1 MKISVFFLLF
11 FSFFSVAQTSFR
23 FLAFGDMPYFLP
35 EDNLRMDNVI
45 EEINRIKPQF
55 SLFVGDFK
63 SSRTICS
70 NEIYLSVL
78 SQLQKS
84 ITPLIYTPGDNEWT
98 DCHRYGDTVFNPEE
112 RLSYLRTIFFPKQ
125 ESLGIQKMVLTCQ
138 ATVLGYKKFVENY
151 YWQTNKVS
159 FATFHIVGSN
169 NNLQS
174 IEKIVSTEY
183 EERNQAN
190 LYWLKELFNKAKIN
204 KDIGV
209 VIVTHADMFT
219 PDKGSTGF
227 DSFLSLLREEA
238 LKFDKPILLI
248 NGDSHKYLIDKPL
261 KDSRG
266 KTILHFTRL
275 QVFGESDM
283 HVVEILVNPAHS
295 DLFEIKPHIVKN
307 N

>member
-1 MKISVFFLLF
+1 
-11 FSFFSVAQTSFR
+11 
-23 FLAFGDMPYFLP
+23 MPYFLP

-63 SSRTICS
+63 SCRTICS

-78 SQLQKS
+78 SQLQNS
-84 ITPLIYTPGDNEWT
+84 ITPIIYTPGDNEWT
-98 DCHRYGDTVFNPEE
+98 DCHRYVDTVFNPEE

-125 ESLGIQKMVLTCQ
+125 ESLGNQKMVLTCQ
-138 ATVLGYKKFVENY
+138 ATVPGYKKFVENY

-169 NNLQS
+169 NNLQLL
-174 IEKIVSTEY
+174 EEFVPTEY
-183 EERNQAN
+183 EERNRAN
-190 LYWLKELFNKAKIN
+190 LFWLKELFYKAKMN
-204 KDIGV
+204 KDLGI

-219 PDKGSTGF
+219 PYKGATGF

-261 KDSRG
+261 KDLRG
-266 KTILHFTRL
+266 KIILHFTRL

-283 HVVEILVNPAHS
+283 HLVEILVNPAHS